1 MEGDYSMS
9 AAALDIVIL
18 AILVLSAVIAFMRG
32 FIKEVLTIA
41 GLIGATVAAYTVGPM
56 VHPWISELL
65 AGEAE
70 GKGEEKKMI
79 WNLIPADVLATALS
93 HGGVFVLTFIVLTIL
108 SFFISK
114 VAQEMGLNFMDRS
127 LGVVFGIMRGFALLV
142 LLYLP
147 FSIML
152 TEEEF
157 PKWTKESRTLPVLAY
172 SVDKVYSYLEIDS
185 GKKDKARESTADK
198 AFSSFTSLFKG
209 DEKETKKTGED
220 KGFFGYKKDDR
231 GEMEKLFDRSS
242 KEDEEE

>member
-1 MEGDYSMS
+1 MS
-9 AAALDIVIL
+9 AAALDMTIL

-41 GLIGATVAAYTVGPM
+41 GLVGATVAAYTVGPM
-56 VHPWISELL
+56 VHPWISDLIV
-65 AGEAE
+65 GEVE

-79 WNLIPADVLATALS
+79 WNLIPADVMATALS
-93 HGGVFVLTFIVLTIL
+93 HGGVFVVTFIVLTIL
-108 SFFISK
+108 SFFISR

-127 LGVVFGIMRGFALLV
+127 LGVVFGLARGLALLV

-172 SVDKVYSYLEIDS
+172 SVDKVYAYLDIDTD
-185 GKKDKARESTADK
+185 KKDKEREKTADK

-209 DEKETKKTGED
+209 DSKDEKKDEKDSG
-220 KGFFGYKKDDR
+220 GFFGYKKDDR
-231 GEMEKLFDRSS
+231 GDMEKLFDRSS
-242 KEDEEE
+242 KTVKRNNL